1 MPLLL
6 LVLLYVQTLNHWN
19 LLDET
24 VLTCR
29 CEAAAAERG
38 GAAQLEAGCWC
49 TLECVQCALQ
59 EYSSRLAVALK
70 CLVFAAEQLLLLG
83 HKDRHLGPISRHC
96 SYVLK
101 RSSVGSACFHFSHQ
115 QAPFKNAERAVTRG
129 SDERCKALGAD

>member
-29 CEAAAAERG
+29 CEAAAAECG
-38 GAAQLEAGCWC
+38 GASQLEAGCFSS
-49 TLECVQCALQ
+49 LERIQSALQ
-59 EYSSRLAVALK
+59 KHSSRLTVALK
-70 CLVFAAEQLLLLG
+70 CLVFAAQQLLLLG

-96 SYVLK
+96 SYVLQ
-101 RSSVGSACFHFSHQ
+101 RNSVGSACFHFSHQ